1 MYWFEWLHNTLF
13 VVRATVASNIVLPSM
28 PNHCFPLKLR
38 WVGWF
43 FSSRC
48 RLENLVQ
55 DISNE
60 LDELPSCEVQTAWWD
75 CRHSPVYHMAH
86 SRIALQIGA
95 WNIYPN
101 WLVVWNIFFHI
112 LGIILPIDYIIFF
125 RWVQTTNQPNISKNR
140 SKSGWIWCFGTMEF
154 YDFPFSWE
162 WNNHPNWLSLHDF
175 SEG

>member
-43 FSSRC
+43 FCSRC
-48 RLENLVQ
+48 RLENLAQ

-86 SRIALQIGA
+86 SLIALQIGA
-95 WNIYPN
+95 WNIYIYYIPTGWWFGTCFIFPYIGDN
-101 WLVVWNIFFHI
+101 PSHWL
-112 LGIILPIDYIIFF
+112 IFF
-125 RWVQTTNQPNISKNR
+125 RWVQTTKQPNISKIR
-140 SKSGWIWCFGTMEF
+140 SKSTNQL
-154 YDFPFSWE
+154 DLVL
-162 WNNHPNWLSLHDF
+162 WNHGILWLSIQLGM
-175 SEG
+175 E